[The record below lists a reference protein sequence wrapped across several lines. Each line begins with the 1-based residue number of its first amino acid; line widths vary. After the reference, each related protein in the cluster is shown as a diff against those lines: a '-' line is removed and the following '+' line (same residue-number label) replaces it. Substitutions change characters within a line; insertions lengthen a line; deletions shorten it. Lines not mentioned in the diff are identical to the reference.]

1 MSHKRRVLFFA
12 EAVTLAHVARPFV
25 LASALDPIAHEVCIA
40 RDPRFQRLFSSHDF
54 ALKELYSI
62 SCERFARLLAQGRP
76 IYHLGTLRRYV
87 HDELRL
93 IKEFEPDVVV
103 GDFRLSLSVSAA
115 VAKVPYITIANAY
128 WSPYARQRV
137 PVPELPVTRLTGLRV
152 AQALFDLIRPLAFAH
167 HSRPLSRLRR
177 EYGLPDFGG
186 DLRRAYTQADYTLY
200 ADIPGLIPM
209 ATLPPNHCFLG
220 PVLWSPTVPEP
231 TWWQALPMDRPVV
244 YVTLGS
250 SGAAHLLPRILD
262 ALGDLPVTAVI
273 ATAGRIH
280 LPDPPKNV
288 YVAEYLPGDKAV
300 ARARIVICNGGSPTT
315 QQALCAGRPVIG
327 LPSNL
332 DQFLNMQAVARSG
345 AGILLRPHKMT
356 PAALATAIRQLIDD
370 ARFARAAGELGQR
383 CGTDDA
389 GIRFAELIGRLTR

>member
-25 LASALDPIAHEVCIA
+25 LASALDPTAHEICIA
-40 RDPRFQRLFSSHDF
+40 RDPRFQRLFSSHGF
-54 ALKELYSI
+54 ALKDLYSI

-76 IYHLGTLRRYV
+76 IYCLRTLRRYV
-87 HDELRL
+87 QDDLRL
-93 IKEFEPDVVV
+93 IEEFEPAVVV
-103 GDFRLSLSVSAA
+103 GDFRLSLAVSAA

-167 HSRPLSRLRR
+167 HSRPLSCLRR

-186 DLRRAYTQADYTLY
+186 DLRRAYTEADYTLY
-200 ADIPGLIPM
+200 ADIPGLIPL
-209 ATLPPNHCFLG
+209 APLPPNHCLLG
-220 PVLWSPTVPEP
+220 PVLWSPDVPEP
-231 TWWQALPMDRPVV
+231 QWWRTLPIDRPVV

-250 SGAAHLLPRILD
+250 SGAAYLLPRILD
-262 ALGDLPVTAVI
+262 ALGGLPVTAVI
-273 ATAGRIH
+273 ATAGRIQ

-288 YVAEYLPGDKAV
+288 LVAEYLPGDDAV
-300 ARARIVICNGGSPTT
+300 ARSRLVICNGGSPTT

-332 DQFLNMQAVARSG
+332 DQFLNMQAVERSG

-356 PAALATAIRQLIDD
+356 PAALAAAIRQLIDD
-370 ARFARAAGELGQR
+370 ARFARAARELGQR
-383 CGTDDA
+383 CGAGDA
-389 GIRFAELIGRLTR
+389 GVRFAGLIGRLPR